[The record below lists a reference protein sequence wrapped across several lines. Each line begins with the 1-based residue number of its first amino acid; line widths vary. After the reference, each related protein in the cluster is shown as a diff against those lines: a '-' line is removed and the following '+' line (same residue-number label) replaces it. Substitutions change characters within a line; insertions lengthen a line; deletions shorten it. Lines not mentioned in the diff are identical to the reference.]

1 MSDRTSLLEWFYSRR
16 ESVVSRDMRGHAQDV
31 GDTII
36 EFNRAMSMLCRG
48 EREQALDALKRSFLA
63 EKAADAREQSLSE
76 ELSRG
81 DLEEKNREDL
91 LHLVRRMDYAADW
104 CKEAG
109 MNLQLV
115 LEIGIPVPLEIWKKF
130 NTMTVELE
138 KMAKGL
144 KICVDNLGVNNDLVL
159 RTRTDIEDSE
169 HVMDDMY
176 FMMKK
181 EFFLSNMDAR
191 AIYLMRD
198 LLHGVENS
206 ADNFKDS
213 ADIIHILIVAQRDRP
228 R

>member
-1 MSDRTSLLEWFYSRR
+1 LSERTSLLEWFYSRR
-16 ESVVSRDMRGHAQDV
+16 ESMVFRNMRGHAQDV

-36 EFNRAMSMLCRG
+36 EFNRAMSALCRG
-48 EREQALDALKRSFLA
+48 EKEQALDALKRSFLA
-63 EKAADAREQSLSE
+63 EKAADYREQAMSE

-91 LHLVRRMDYAADW
+91 MHLARRMDYAADW

-115 LEIGIPVPLEIWKKF
+115 LEIGIPVPPAIWSKF
-130 NTMTVELE
+130 CQMSRELE
-138 KMAKGL
+138 RMAKAL
-144 KICVDNLGVNNDLVL
+144 KVCVDNLGVNNDLVL
-159 RTRTDIEDSE
+159 RARKEIEDSE

-176 FMMKK
+176 FAMKK
-181 EFFLSNMDAR
+181 EFFLSDLDAR
-191 AIYLMRD
+191 ALYLMRD
-198 LLHGVENS
+198 MLHGVENS

>member
-1 MSDRTSLLEWFYSRR
+1 MLEWFYSRR
-16 ESVVSRDMRGHAQDV
+16 ESVVSKDMRGHAQDV

-36 EFNRAMSMLCRG
+36 EFNRAMGMLCRG
-48 EREQALDALKRSFLA
+48 EKEQAIDALKRSFLA
-63 EKAADAREQSLSE
+63 EKAADAREISLTE
-76 ELSRG
+76 GLSRG

-115 LEIGIPVPLEIWKKF
+115 LELNIPIPLDIWKKF
-130 NTMTVELE
+130 NTMTLELE
-138 KMAKGL
+138 KMAKAL
-144 KICVDNLGVNNDLVL
+144 KVCVDNLGLNNDLVL
-159 RTRTDIEDSE
+159 RTHKEIEESE
-169 HVMDDMY
+169 HAMDDMY
-176 FMMKK
+176 FLMKK
-181 EFFLSNMDAR
+181 EFFLTNLDAR

>member
-1 MSDRTSLLEWFYSRR
+1 MSERTSLLEWFYSRR
-16 ESVVSRDMRGHAQDV
+16 ESVVSKDMRGHAQDV

-36 EFNRAMSMLCRG
+36 EFNRAMGMLCRG
-48 EREQALDALKRSFLA
+48 EKEQAIDALKRSFLA
-63 EKAADAREQSLSE
+63 EKAADAREISLTE
-76 ELSRG
+76 GLSRG

-115 LEIGIPVPLEIWKKF
+115 LELNIPIPLDIWKKF
-130 NTMTVELE
+130 NTMTLELE
-138 KMAKGL
+138 KMAKAL
-144 KICVDNLGVNNDLVL
+144 KVCVDNLGLNNDLVL
-159 RTRTDIEDSE
+159 RTHKEIEESE
-169 HVMDDMY
+169 HAMDDMY
-176 FMMKK
+176 FLMKK
-181 EFFLSNMDAR
+181 EFFLTNLDAR

>member
-1 MSDRTSLLEWFYSRR
+1 MLEWFYSRR
-16 ESVVSRDMRGHAQDV
+16 ESVVSKDMRGHAQDV

-36 EFNRAMSMLCRG
+36 EYNRAMGMLCRG
-48 EREQALDALKRSFLA
+48 EKEQALDALKRSFLA
-63 EKAADAREQSLSE
+63 EKAADAREISLTE
-76 ELSRG
+76 GLSRG

-115 LEIGIPVPLEIWKKF
+115 LELNIPIPLDIWKKF
-130 NTMTVELE
+130 NTMTLELE
-138 KMAKGL
+138 KMAKAL
-144 KICVDNLGVNNDLVL
+144 KVCVDNLGLNNDLVL
-159 RTRTDIEDSE
+159 RTHKEIEESE
-169 HVMDDMY
+169 HAMDDMY
-176 FMMKK
+176 FLMKK
-181 EFFLSNMDAR
+181 EFFLTNLDAR

>member
-1 MSDRTSLLEWFYSRR
+1 MSERTSLLEWFYSRR

-31 GDTII
+31 GDTVI
-36 EFNRAMSMLCRG
+36 EFNRAMTSLCKG
-48 EREQALDALKRSFLA
+48 EKEMALDALKRSFLA

-115 LEIGIPVPLEIWKKF
+115 LEIGIDVPLNIWKKF
-130 NTMTVELE
+130 SIMTKELE
-138 KMAKGL
+138 RMAKSL
-144 KICVDNLGVNNDLVL
+144 KVCVDNLGVNNDLVL
-159 RTRTDIEDSE
+159 KARRDIEESE
-169 HVMDDMY
+169 HVMDEHY
-176 FMMKK
+176 FTMKK
-181 EFFLSNMDAR
+181 EFFLSDMDAR

-198 LLHGVENS
+198 LLHGIENS

-213 ADIIHILIVAQRDRP
+213 ADILHILIVAQRDRP

>member
-1 MSDRTSLLEWFYSRR
+1 LSERTSLLEWFYSRR
-16 ESVVSRDMRGHAQDV
+16 ESMVSKDMRGHAQDV
-31 GDTII
+31 GDTIF
-36 EFNRAMSMLCRG
+36 EFNRAMSALCQG
-48 EREQALDALKRSFLA
+48 DKEKALDALKRSFLA
-63 EKAADAREQSLSE
+63 EKAADAREQALSE

-115 LEIGIPVPLEIWKKF
+115 LELGIPVPSAIWAKF
-130 NTMTVELE
+130 CIMTKELE
-138 KMAKGL
+138 GMAKGL
-144 KICVDNLGVNNDLVL
+144 KVCVDNLGSNNDLVL
-159 RTRTDIEDSE
+159 KTRKVIEDSE
-169 HVMDDMY
+169 HTMDELY
-176 FMMKK
+176 FTMKK
-181 EFFLSNMDAR
+181 EFFMSNLDAR

-198 LLHGVENS
+198 LLHGIENS

-213 ADIIHILIVAQRDRP
+213 ADIIHILIVSQRDRP

>member
-1 MSDRTSLLEWFYSRR
+1 LSERTSLLEWFYFRR
-16 ESVVSRDMRGHAQDV
+16 ESVVSKDMRGHAQNV

-36 EFNRAMSMLCRG
+36 EFNRAMASLCKD
-48 EREQALDALKRSFLA
+48 EKMQALDALKRSFLA

-115 LEIGIPVPLEIWKKF
+115 LELEIPVPTAIWDRF
-130 NTMTVELE
+130 SVMTKELE
-138 KMAKGL
+138 KMAKSF
-144 KICVDNLGVNNDLVL
+144 KVCMDNLGVNNDLVL
-159 RTRTDIEDSE
+159 KARRDIEDSE
-169 HVMDDMY
+169 HVMDDLY
-176 FMMKK
+176 FSMKK

-198 LLHGVENS
+198 LLHGIENS
-206 ADNFKDS
+206 ADSFKDS
-213 ADIIHILIVAQRDRP
+213 ADILHILIVAQRDRP

>member
-16 ESVVSRDMRGHAQDV
+16 ESMVSKELGSHAQDV
-31 GDTII
+31 GDTIL
-36 EFNRAMSMLCRG
+36 EFNRAMSFLCQG
-48 EREQALDALKRSFLA
+48 DKDKAIDALKRSFLA
-63 EKAADAREQSLSE
+63 EKGADAHEQFISE

-81 DLEEKNREDL
+81 DLGEKNREDL

-115 LEIGIPVPLEIWKKF
+115 LEIGIPVSSGIWTKF
-130 NTMTVELE
+130 SIMTRELE
-138 KMAKGL
+138 RMAKGL
-144 KICVDNLGVNNDLVL
+144 KVCVDNLGVNNDLVIK
-159 RTRTDIEDSE
+159 TRKEIEESE
-169 HVMDDMY
+169 HIMDELY

-181 EFFLSNMDAR
+181 EFFISNMDAR
-191 AIYLMRD
+191 ALYLMRD
-198 LLHGVENS
+198 LLHGIENS

-213 ADIIHILIVAQRDRP
+213 ADIMNIIIISQRDRP

>member
-1 MSDRTSLLEWFYSRR
+1 LLEWFYSRR
-16 ESVVSRDMRGHAQDV
+16 ESVVSRDMRGHAQYV
-31 GDTII
+31 GDTIF
-36 EFNRAMSMLCRG
+36 EFNRAMSSLCQ
-48 EREQALDALKRSFLA
+48 EDKEKAIDALKRSFLA

-115 LEIGIPVPLEIWKKF
+115 LELGIPVPSNIWNKF
-130 NTMTVELE
+130 CIMTRELE
-138 KMAKGL
+138 RMARGL
-144 KICVDNLGVNNDLVL
+144 KVCVDNLGMNNDLVIK
-159 RTRTDIEDSE
+159 TRREIEESE
-169 HVMDDMY
+169 HIMDEMY

-181 EFFLSNMDAR
+181 EFFMSNMDAR
-191 AIYLMRD
+191 ALYLMRD
-198 LLHGVENS
+198 LLHGIENS

-213 ADIIHILIVAQRDRP
+213 ADMIHIIIVSQRDRP

>member
-1 MSDRTSLLEWFYSRR
+1 MSERTSLLEWFYSRR
-16 ESVVSRDMRGHAQDV
+16 ESVVSRDMRGHAQYV
-31 GDTII
+31 GDTIF
-36 EFNRAMSMLCRG
+36 EFNRAMSSLCQ
-48 EREQALDALKRSFLA
+48 EDKEKAIDALKRSFLA

-115 LEIGIPVPLEIWKKF
+115 LELGIPVPSNIWNKF
-130 NTMTVELE
+130 CIMTRELE
-138 KMAKGL
+138 RMARGL
-144 KICVDNLGVNNDLVL
+144 KVCVDNLGMNNDLVIK
-159 RTRTDIEDSE
+159 TRREIEESE
-169 HVMDDMY
+169 HIMDEMY

-181 EFFLSNMDAR
+181 EFFMSNMDAR
-191 AIYLMRD
+191 ALYLMRD
-198 LLHGVENS
+198 LLHGIENS

-213 ADIIHILIVAQRDRP
+213 ADMIHIIIVSQRDRP